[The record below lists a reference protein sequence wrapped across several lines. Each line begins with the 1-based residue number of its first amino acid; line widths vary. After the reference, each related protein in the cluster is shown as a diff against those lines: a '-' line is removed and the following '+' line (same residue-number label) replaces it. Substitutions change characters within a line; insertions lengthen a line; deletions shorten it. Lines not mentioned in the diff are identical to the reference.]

1 MSTETTV
8 EQPATESTLED
19 RIAAQFSSGEEA
31 EFVPVE
37 DENEP
42 SSEAD
47 EQPAE
52 TTEQSETQPE
62 LVDVEFDGAQYKL
75 PPKLKDALM
84 AQSDYTRKTQ
94 EVAEQRRML
103 DAHILMQQ
111 QEQQFRQSVVPEAT
125 QLQML
130 DAQLGQFKQLDWS
143 SMDTDTLTR
152 TKHALDQLKDAR
164 TELVNA
170 IEGKRGQFNQHM
182 QQLMSEA
189 RARGEVYLKR
199 HIPSFGPD
207 VVKELTA
214 YGQAEGFSDVELST
228 LTDAR
233 MIKQLWKAQQWD
245 KLQSQKATTTKRA
258 EQAPP
263 VLKPGASST
272 KPAQTADDA
281 NYRKALKSA
290 KNHSERDRIVQG
302 RLERKLFG

>member
-8 EQPATESTLED
+8 EQPSTESTLED
-19 RIAAQFSSGEEA
+19 RIAAQFSTGEEA
-31 EFVPVE
+31 EHV
-37 DENEP
+37 DENEDEP
-42 SSEAD
+42 SSEAV
-47 EQPAE
+47 EQAEETAEVVAAEPALE
-52 TTEQSETQPE
+52 E
-62 LVDVEFDGAQYKL
+62 VEFDGEKFNL
-75 PPKLKDALM
+75 PPKIKSALM

-94 EVAEQRRML
+94 EVADQRRML

-111 QEQQFRQSVVPEAT
+111 QEQQFHQSVTSELN

-130 DAQLGQFKQLDWS
+130 DAQMGQFKQLDWS

-164 TELVNA
+164 TELTNA
-170 IEGKRGQFNQHM
+170 IQGKRGQFDQQMNQ
-182 QQLMSEA
+182 LIGEA
-189 RARGEVYLKR
+189 RKRGEQYLKR

-214 YGQAEGFSDVELST
+214 YGQSEGFSDVELST

-263 VLKPGASST
+263 VLKPGATNT
-272 KPAQTADDA
+272 KSAQTADDA
-281 NYRKALKSA
+281 NYRKAIKAA
-290 KNHSERDRIVQG
+290 KNHSERDRIVQQ
-302 RLERKLFG
+302 RLEQKLFR